1 MRTHCIVLKD
11 ERYPRYLYFW
21 QAGRVGMFCI
31 EEFAEDEIVQ
41 KGEFNEN
48 SC

>member
-1 MRTHCIVLKD
+1 MNVIPVICIFGKQSGLGC
-11 ERYPRYLYFW
+11 F
-21 QAGRVGMFCI
+21 

>member
-21 QAGRVGMFCI
+21 QAGGLGCF
-31 EEFAEDEIVQ
+31 EEFADDEIVQ